1 MWEDPIVDETRALSQ
16 EMMDEAGNDLDSLF
30 AYLQRDQENYR
41 DRLVRLPPRRPVP
54 MGVREGDANEP

>member
-1 MWEDPIVDETRALSQ
+1 MWEDPIVAETRALRQ

-30 AYLQRDQENYR
+30 AYLQHEQEKYR

-54 MGVREGDANEP
+54 MGVRADEANDR